1 MKTLII
7 GSNGIFRSCLSK
19 TFPYAVKLTQK
30 DLNITKRTIVVETIR
45 QIRPDLVINTIA
57 YTDIDSCENNQEMA
71 FLVNGYGPGYIAEA
85 CTKIG
90 AKLVHFSTDY
100 ASDTLTRKCTKSES
114 QNQGIYRHSRLLG
127 EKNIVENMKDYR
139 IIRMSDFFEKEMEDF
154 ANIGKNDYTP
164 NWTEKIREIIR
175 FKPGVY
181 KITNKD
187 IYYSQRFASD
197 INNKVL
203 ETSEI
208 Y

>member
-7 GSNGIFRSCLSK
+7 GSNGILGSYLSR

-57 YTDIDSCENNQEMA
+57 YTDIDNCEKNQEMA

-90 AKLVHFSTDY
+90 AKLVHFSADY
-100 ASDTLTRKCTKSES
+100 AFDALSRKCTKSES
-114 QNQGIYRHSRLLG
+114 QNQEIYRHSRLLG
-127 EKNIVENMKDYR
+127 EKNIVENIKDYR
-139 IIRMSDFFEKEMEDF
+139 IIRMPDFFEKEMEGF
-154 ANIGKNDYTP
+154 ANFIKNDYTP
-164 NWTEKIREIIR
+164 NWTEIIREIIR

-181 KITNKD
+181 KINNED
-187 IYYSQRFASD
+187 IYSSQRFATN

-203 ETSEI
+203 EPSEI
-208 Y
+208 C